1 MTKPSAAAKTWVR
14 YPMWDR
20 WRDLTRFRL
29 ASEMALSSYGT
40 YVSTFPVT
48 SDTALTIYDPSGDSA
63 FKCEL
68 KDFETVLRD
77 EQQLYRVIFP
87 SYVALIED
95 LGRELVETL
104 IKSKG
109 VSASTFKRMPK
120 GDVSEAVQAY
130 VALVAVEVWG
140 DTILNLG
147 SRKWSGFKGGKALL
161 TEAIVVRNLLA
172 HGVPIFNQKAVKR
185 VDSAASGKSAIKIG
199 DPVRLDKATFN
210 KYVAALRGFGRVLS
224 DAVATLPD
232 AMQAKR

>member
-1 MTKPSAAAKTWVR
+1 MPIPTPTAKGWVR

-48 SDTALTIYDPSGDSA
+48 SDSALTIYDPSGDSA

-68 KDFETVLRD
+68 RDFESVLRD

-95 LGRELVETL
+95 LGRELLETL
-104 IKSKG
+104 IRSKG
-109 VSASTFKRMPK
+109 IPASTFKRMPG
-120 GDVSEAVQAY
+120 GDVGEAAHAY

-140 DTILNLG
+140 EAILKLG
-147 SRKWSGFKGGKALL
+147 SRKWSGFKGGKGLL
-161 TEAIVVRNLLA
+161 IEAIVVRNLLA
-172 HGVPIFNQKAVKR
+172 HGEPLFNQKAVKR
-185 VDSAASGKSAIKIG
+185 IEGAVASKSAPKVG

-224 DAVATLPD
+224 DAVAGLPD
-232 AMQAKR
+232 AALPKH